1 MKKVFA
7 CFAALVLAL
16 ALAGCAPKTEYDD
29 KELVKIE
36 YHDTGGMLFGA

>member
-7 CFAALVLAL
+7 CFAALILAL

-29 KELVKIE
+29 TELVKIE